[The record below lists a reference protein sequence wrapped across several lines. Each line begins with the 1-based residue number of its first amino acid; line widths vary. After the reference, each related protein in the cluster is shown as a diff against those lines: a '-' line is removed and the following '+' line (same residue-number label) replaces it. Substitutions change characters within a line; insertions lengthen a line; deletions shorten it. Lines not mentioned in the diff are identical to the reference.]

1 MKLFKK
7 IRKNNKG
14 LSLVE
19 LVCAVAIF
27 GVATT
32 AIGSAMVVSAQSY
45 SRGTYELD
53 VQQEAQI
60 TTNLI
65 GNLLVDSVDASFDDT
80 TDALNPVLVIDGENV
95 TCKITFDSLNG
106 ILNYEEEDSEG
117 NKSEGILAENV
128 TNFAVDL
135 SKYDD
140 NKSAKVTLQ
149 IEKNSRIYDASYS
162 TTSRNATAENVGVN
176 KEAVIQMES
185 EVVLEPGQ
193 SYTFDIYLG
202 GMSIAE
208 AGGLVKSGLTGT
220 DVGSS
225 TLVWNG
231 TNSVTLFVAD
241 DAYGEMY
248 FNIETGGYKKDD
260 AGNNTTDKL
269 DTHTV
274 TVKVRR
280 VNNISAIHTLV
291 SGTDYL
297 NGAVYRVDATA
308 IGTNLS
314 KKLGKSYDMDYI
326 NPNYLD
332 ISFSMK
338 DSSGNALP
346 VNDYINV
353 QATQENVDAP
363 YAQFSLKQ
371 DMPIGSAIY
380 VTFDSK
386 HARGVCAGDSTFYNK
401 ASKNSGSADS
411 YSTVILSYEIKRLA
425 NGPWNTGDGIE
436 RGDKQRWYYENGSLD
451 KQAFLDAD
459 PTANKYTKY
468 YRFWEVGA
476 TEPGPNEGWILV
488 GTTGTL
494 DLQMQELYSSIFRPD
509 KAYVVELRLEI
520 RSDSGVVWPTV
531 STHRSEY
538 ITRDTV
544 SIAEV
549 AFKNEALNINDFTTS
564 VGTASNPVKINTLT
578 DYKFK
583 LDLIGLKEESVGNS
597 FKYIVQEYDET
608 YPTKWKNTSNYEI
621 SGSYESGNVYLKVK
635 SQAGGAGKKIR
646 ILTTLDFKVTNVN
659 GDGSL
664 SEPASPTN
672 YPLYNLTTGSGV
684 LYFEFNN

>member
-7 IRKNNKG
+7 IKKNNKG

-80 TDALNPVLVIDGENV
+80 TDSLNPVLVIDGENV
-95 TCKITFDSLNG
+95 TCKITFDSLDG
-106 ILNYEEEDSEG
+106 ILNYEEEDSAG

-128 TNFAVDL
+128 TNFVVDL

-149 IEKNSRIYDASYS
+149 IEKNGRVYDASYS

-193 SYTFDIYLG
+193 SYDFDIKLG

-208 AGGLVKSGLTGT
+208 AGGLFKSELTGT

-225 TLVWNG
+225 SLSWNG
-231 TNSVTLFVAD
+231 ANSVTLFVAD

-248 FNIETGGYKKDD
+248 FTIETGGFKKDD
-260 AGNNTTDKL
+260 AGNNTTEKL

-280 VNNISAIHTLV
+280 VNSITATHTLV
-291 SGTDYL
+291 SGNEYKT
-297 NGAVYRVDATA
+297 GAVYRVDATA

-314 KKLGKSYDMDYI
+314 KKLGKSYDMDYV
-326 NPNYLD
+326 NPNYMD
-332 ISFSMK
+332 IAFSMK
-338 DSSGNALP
+338 DSGGNALQ
-346 VNDYINV
+346 VLDYISV
-353 QATQENVDAP
+353 HTTQENVDVP
-363 YAQFSLKQ
+363 YIQFSLIQ
-371 DMPIGSAIY
+371 DMPVGSKIIISF
-380 VTFDSK
+380 VSK
-386 HARGVCAGDSTFYNK
+386 HSNGVSIDDTGYFNK
-401 ASKNSGSADS
+401 ASKKSSSADP
-411 YSTVILSYEIKRLA
+411 YAYVFDDYPIERLA
-425 NGPWNTGDGIE
+425 NGPWDTGDGIE
-436 RGDKQRWYYENGSLD
+436 RGDKQRWYYWNGSVD
-451 KQAFLDAD
+451 
-459 PTANKYTKY
+459 TAAILAVNPSANDYNRY

-476 TEPGPNEGWILV
+476 TEPGPNEGWIPV
-488 GTTGTL
+488 NTTGTL

-520 RSDSGVVWPTV
+520 RSNSGVVWPTP

-549 AFKNEALNINDFTTS
+549 AFKNETLNINEFTTS
-564 VGTASNPVKINTLT
+564 VGSASNPVKIDTLT

-597 FKYIVQEYDET
+597 FKYIVQEYDES
-608 YPTKWKNTSNYEI
+608 YPTKWKDTSAYEI
-621 SGSYESGNVYLKVK
+621 SGSYEGDVYLKVK

-672 YPLYNLTTGSGV
+672 YPLYNLSTGSGV